1 MVQEGNIVR
10 SGNLLKVECNVPETR
25 ISVEKSAWKME
36 VDGRRTGKN
45 NERKNS
51 LSGINQFFMSTGEIR
66 VVSQEM

>member
-36 VDGRRTGKN
+36 VDARRKGKN

-51 LSGINQFFMSTGEIR
+51 LSGID
-66 VVSQEM
+66 